1 MRGWRDTIE
10 GTMPGFDEDSF
21 WKFAAWTTAICIS
34 VMAATLALSIEPS
47 LLG

>member
-1 MRGWRDTIE
+1 
-10 GTMPGFDEDSF
+10 MPEFDADSF

-34 VMAATLALSIEPS
+34 AMAATLALGIEPS